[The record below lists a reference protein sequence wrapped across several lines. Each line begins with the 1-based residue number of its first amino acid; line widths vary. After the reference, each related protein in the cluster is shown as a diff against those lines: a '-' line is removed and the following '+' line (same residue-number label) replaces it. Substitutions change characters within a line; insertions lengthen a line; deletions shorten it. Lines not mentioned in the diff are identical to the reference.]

1 MSDLKALYHM
11 RWNIETSFRNLKY
24 ALALVYLHSV
34 NRDFIIQEIYAKLIL
49 YNFASLLH
57 RYAEKAKKAPKK
69 ENKYR
74 YKVSFTDAVPVAQM
88 FLRRNIPNKI
98 IKALLLK
105 HMTAIRDK
113 VSCLRAVRS
122 QSVKPLNSRA

>member
-1 MSDLKALYHM
+1 M

-57 RYAEKAKKAPKK
+57 RYAEKAKRAPKGK
-69 ENKYR
+69 NKYS
-74 YKVSFTDAVPVAQM
+74 YKISFIYTVPVAQM
-88 FLRRNIPNKI
+88 LLKRKISNKI

-113 VSCLRAVRS
+113 VSWPRSVRS

>member
-1 MSDLKALYHM
+1 M
-11 RWNIETSFRNLKY
+11 RWSLENSFRNLKY

-57 RYAEKAKKAPKK
+57 RYAEKTKKVPRGK
-69 ENKYR
+69 NKYT
-74 YKVSFTDAVPVAQM
+74 YKVSFNDTVPVAQM
-88 FLRRNIPNKI
+88 YLKRKMPNKTI
-98 IKALLLK
+98 QALLLK
-105 HMTAIRDK
+105 HMTAIRDT
-113 VSCLRAVRS
+113 VSCPRSVRS